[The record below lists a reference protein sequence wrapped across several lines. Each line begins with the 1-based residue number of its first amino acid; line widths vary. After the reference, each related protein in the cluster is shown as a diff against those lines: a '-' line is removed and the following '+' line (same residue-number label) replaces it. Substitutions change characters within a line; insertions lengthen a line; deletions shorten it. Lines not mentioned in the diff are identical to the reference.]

1 METKTVENIVKHQDE
16 LTPES
21 LEKCIEQ
28 LQVNVNDLHS
38 QVDMINNDIATK
50 KRALEDLNKPE
61 LTQTQLDI
69 ITDAI
74 GTFTSNLQFSEQD
87 FDIDLTMGY
96 DNKVEIDHLQF
107 NSSCDMENDIMHYIE
122 KQFKIVQE
130 KSSIDEQVKENLG
143 L

>member
-1 METKTVENIVKHQDE
+1 METKTVENLVKHQDE

-21 LEKCIEQ
+21 LENCIKQ
-28 LQVNVNDLHS
+28 LEGNVQDLHT

-61 LTQTQLDI
+61 LTQKQLDI

-74 GTFTSNLQFSEQD
+74 GNFTDNLRFSDND
-87 FDIDLTMGY
+87 FEIELTLGY
-96 DNKVEIDHLQF
+96 DRKIEIDHLDF
-107 NSSCDMENDIMHYIE
+107 TSSCDMENDIMRHIE
-122 KQFKIVQE
+122 KQFKIVEE